1 MQQDQDMQLQSM
13 YDTYQAV
20 LRTIARKRGIPVD
33 DIDDLLQETY
43 IAYYRK
49 YSLTWNEARKKA
61 MLVKILKRK
70 CIDFYRRNSY
80 YIKVSMDNE
89 ESFDETELLAQTL
102 VKDSLDSVINNE
114 TYREI
119 RECILNM
126 KKDWRDVS
134 FLYFVEGFTTQ
145 EICDILDISG
155 TVCRSRISRA
165 RKYLKSALRHLL
177 ND

>member
-20 LRTIARKRGIPVD
+20 LRTIARNRGIPVD
-33 DIDDLLQETY
+33 DIEDMLQETY

-49 YSLTWNEARKKA
+49 YPLTWNESRKKA

-70 CIDFYRRNSY
+70 CIDFYRRNSHY
-80 YIKVSMDNE
+80 VKVSMDDE
-89 ESFDETELLAQTL
+89 ESLDELELLTQTL

-114 TYREI
+114 TYREV
-119 RECILNM
+119 RACILGM
-126 KKDWRDVS
+126 KKDWRDVA
-134 FLYFVEGFTTQ
+134 FLYFVEEFEIK
-145 EICDILDISG
+145 EICMILEISG

-165 RKYLKSALRHLL
+165 RKYLKSELKHLL
-177 ND
+177 NI